1 FAPGGIFNIATVI
14 GSKGA
19 AELIAKGTR
28 SWRMDV
34 EGTYPEFLRHRGV
47 YCKDG
52 KMLPTFYLRD
62 DSLDLYEAIYS
73 YVSKYVTL
81 YYDTSDKII
90 EDDEI
95 QKFGREL
102 SIPKSEGGCGISG
115 VPLKDGKF
123 SSADQVVL
131 AFTSVIFTS
140 SVAHAATN
148 FPQYDTYG
156 FPPNYSTKL
165 KGTPPK
171 DKRPLKEEE
180 VVKAIVD
187 KSTALEVLV
196 LGSVVSDRT
205 TNALGDFEVDYIYDP
220 PAVEIVKEFR
230 QDLKNISSKIR
241 DRNKKLVRKYDSLLP
256 EEIPNSANI

>member
-1 FAPGGIFNIATVI
+1 
-14 GSKGA
+14 
-19 AELIAKGTR
+19 L
-28 SWRMDV
+28 
-34 EGTYPEFLRHRGV
+34 

-52 KMLPTFYLRD
+52 KILPTFYQRD
-62 DSLDLYEAIYS
+62 DSLDLYEAIHS

-81 YYDTSDKII
+81 YYDTNGKII

-102 SIPKSEGGCGISG
+102 SVPKSEGGCGILG

-123 SSADQVVL
+123 CSAEQVALV
-131 AFTSVIFTS
+131 FTSVIFTS
-140 SVAHAATN
+140 SVVHAAIN

-156 FPPNYSTKL
+156 FTPNYPIKL
-165 KGTPPK
+165 NGTPPK

-180 VVKAIVD
+180 VVKALVD
-187 KSTALEVLV
+187 KSTALDVMT
-196 LGSVVSDRT
+196 VVSILSERA

-220 PAVEIVKEFR
+220 PAVKIVEEFI

-241 DRNKKLVRKYDSLLP
+241 ERNEKLVRKYDHLLP
-256 EEIPNSANI
+256 EEIPNSASI